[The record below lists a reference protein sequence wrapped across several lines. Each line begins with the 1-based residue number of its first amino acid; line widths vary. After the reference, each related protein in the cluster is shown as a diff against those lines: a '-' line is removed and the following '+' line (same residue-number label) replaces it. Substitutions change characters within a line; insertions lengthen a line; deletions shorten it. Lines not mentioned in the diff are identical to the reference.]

1 MATISIGGYD
11 TRGIGTLLNNYA
23 EANTAITKRLSTGQ
37 RASAAEDPAKDSLA
51 ARIEKTVVMLRAALD
66 GTAIAKS
73 VGEVAEGAATQILR
87 NVQTLSELAI
97 RAANTVSEQD
107 KKLLDSQFQG
117 IMAETDRIAKTT
129 KFGDQVLLNGSLEG
143 GNNLETDITG
153 VSDVTKSYSSLT
165 HSFNKPDNIEINGI
179 IIKANPAD
187 VIAKTNAA
195 IDAIVGKA
203 TGADAATAR
212 SAAAAEAAVQKST
225 IDATAPL
232 SQPVKDAAKATIDAA
247 IAASNSPGIA
257 DAAAVQAAI
266 SGFKVDPASRS
277 TDPVKHEILYAADQ
291 AVITLKKGTAQKVDL
306 FKLEEIYID
315 DTNKKDVTFGIDGTA
330 TNTDADIKIS
340 NVAGLDAKG
349 RAQAFADAVSVNPVL
364 RNTFK
369 ATVVSVGDGVDEAK
383 LILNR
388 TSTGHPGGVSFKAS
402 VDKGSADLAAQ
413 VKSLQVGAGII
424 EVSDKSLAASYSA
437 NNSVI
442 VGEQITVNAD
452 LADLATK
459 VAGLFQNAT
468 TTEFALQSSRDTASM
483 LSATV
488 KSADPT
494 AVDFKSK
501 RQGSAGNFLLKDL
514 NVGSA
519 DSAQYDN
526 VASVG
531 SLGVGN
537 VFVSGGVKADAL
549 IKSVGGAVAT
559 TGFVKVDNATLV
571 EGSKIKFGG
580 REFTLRGQ
588 IKDPSYEI
596 QLKAGDPVQTLKNI
610 AVFLNSSSDPSLSNF
625 IFETKA
631 VASSSGTTV
640 ENQLKIS
647 SKVFSA
653 DYNDAIMTI
662 EEPVVTASTTTT
674 ATLKLADGF
683 ADGLD
688 LSSINDNKDFLGQ
701 LKGFKTFFEGSNRVK
716 LQLSVGDYMYEGI
729 VEDTNPIMDT
739 KIIMRSNKDLGGY
752 FTISLGGGRGFDVN
766 SADDA
771 VKFAASMDMAF
782 EQLEFYQQRE
792 ISSFSPNP
800 GSSVDNMS
808 AYLVLPGYA
817 ADLNVVSVEAESAQ
831 ATGDASITVK
841 TSDGKVFKNR
851 AGVLGSSTNV
861 GEKIEL
867 VEERDS
873 NSKIVLIF
881 GKDVDFTNDASTER
895 FQTDLVSAF
904 KANLSPM
911 QFQVGEGE
919 DDIISVKFADLTADT
934 LFKGEKLSIGST
946 SEMRKASKVLN
957 DALMTVISARANI
970 GGLLQTLAAS
980 ASALEQNIITT
991 NSALDVMK
999 NADITSELAKYTE
1012 NSNKIEAGAYVL
1024 SSTRDKSARLIQVL
1038 FR

>member
-37 RASAAEDPAKDSLA
+37 RSSAAEDPAKDSLA

-73 VGEVAEGAATQILR
+73 VGEVAEGAATQILK
-87 NVQTLSELAI
+87 NVQALSELAI

-117 IMAETDRIAKTT
+117 IMSETDRIAKTT

-179 IIKANPAD
+179 IIKANPVD

-195 IDAIVGKA
+195 IDAIVGKVNGVDVTA
-203 TGADAATAR
+203 AR
-212 SAAAAEAAVQKST
+212 SAAAAEAAAQKGT
-225 IDATAPL
+225 IDAASPL
-232 SQPVKDAAKATIDAA
+232 SQSVKDAAKATIDAA
-247 IAASNSPGIA
+247 IAASNKPGIA
-257 DAAAVQAAI
+257 DVNAVKAVI
-266 SGFKVDPASRS
+266 SGFKIEPAPKAS
-277 TDPVKHEILYAADQ
+277 DPVKHEILYAADQ
-291 AVITLKKGTAQKVDL
+291 AVITLKKGTVKQLDL
-306 FKLEEIYID
+306 FKLEGIYID
-315 DTNKKDVTFGIDGTA
+315 DTNTKDVTFGIAAA
-330 TNTDADIKIS
+330 TNTETDIKIS
-340 NVAGLDAKG
+340 NAANLDAKG
-349 RAQAFADAVSVNPVL
+349 RAQAFADAISANPIL

-369 ATVVSVGDGVDEAK
+369 ATVISVGDGVDEAK

-402 VDKGSADLAAQ
+402 VEKGSADLAHQ
-413 VKSLQVGAGII
+413 IKSLQVGTGII

-442 VGEQITVNAD
+442 VGERITVNAD

-459 VAGLFQNAT
+459 VAGLFQNAA

-488 KSADPT
+488 KSTDPT
-494 AVDFKSK
+494 TVDFKSK

-519 DSAQYDN
+519 DAAQYNN

-537 VFVSGGVKADAL
+537 IFVSGGVKADAL

-559 TGFVKVDNATLV
+559 TGFVKIDNATLV

-610 AVFLNSSSDPSLSNF
+610 AIFLNSSNDPSLSNF

-683 ADGLD
+683 ADGLN
-688 LSSINDNKDFLGQ
+688 LSNINDNKDFLGQ

-739 KIIMRSNKDLGGY
+739 KIIMQSNKDLGGY

-808 AYLVLPGYA
+808 AYLVLPSYA

-881 GKDVDFTNDASTER
+881 GKDVDFTNDASTKR

-904 KANLSPM
+904 KADLSPM

-919 DDIISVKFADLTADT
+919 DDIISVKFADLTANT
-934 LFKGEKLSIGST
+934 LFRGEKLSIGST

-957 DALMTVISARANI
+957 DALMTVISARADI

-999 NADITSELAKYTE
+999 NVDITSELAKYTE

>member
-51 ARIEKTVVMLRAALD
+51 ARIEKVVVMLRAALD

-129 KFGDQVLLNGSLEG
+129 KFGDQVLLDGSLEG
-143 GNNLETDITG
+143 GNNLETDTTG
-153 VSDVTKSYSSLT
+153 VSDITKSYSALS
-165 HSFNKPDNIEINGI
+165 HAFNMPGNIEINGI
-179 IIKANPAD
+179 VIKANPVD
-187 VIAKTNAA
+187 VITRTNTAITAIASKAA
-195 IDAIVGKA
+195 
-203 TGADAATAR
+203 GAN
-212 SAAAAEAAVQKST
+212 AAAAVAAVTAEATAQKGI
-225 IDATAPL
+225 IDA
-232 SQPVKDAAKATIDAA
+232 SQATQLVKDACKAIIDAA
-247 IAASNSPGIA
+247 IEAGSKPGLA
-257 DAAAVQAAI
+257 DVNAVKNAI
-266 SGFKVDPASRS
+266 EGFKVDPAPVVGDSKFEKLYG
-277 TDPVKHEILYAADQ
+277 TDTAT
-291 AVITLKKGTAQKVDL
+291 ITLKKGTVQTVEL
-306 FKLEEIYID
+306 FKLEDIYID
-315 DTNKKDVTFGIDGTA
+315 AATKKDVTFGIAAAANTGT
-330 TNTDADIKIS
+330 DIKIS
-340 NVAGLDAKG
+340 NNAALDAKG
-349 RAQAFADAVSVNPVL
+349 RAQAFADAISINPVL
-364 RNTFK
+364 KDTFQ
-369 ATVVSVGDGVDEAK
+369 ATVIPIGDGVDEAK

-388 TSTGHPGGVSFKAS
+388 TSTGQPGGVSFKAS
-402 VDKGSADLAAQ
+402 VKNGNTANLGNQ
-413 VKSLQVGAGII
+413 LQSLQVGTGITEI
-424 EVSDKSLAASYSA
+424 SATSLAASYSA
-437 NNSVI
+437 NNSVV
-442 VGEQITVNAD
+442 VGEIVTVNQNLEDIAD
-452 LADLATK
+452 K
-459 VAGLFQNAT
+459 VAELFQNAAKT
-468 TTEFALQSSRDTASM
+468 PFLLQSSRDTASM
-483 LSATV
+483 LAATV
-488 KSADPT
+488 ESADPT
-494 AVDFKSK
+494 IVEFKSK

-514 NVGSA
+514 NKGEAKSA
-519 DSAQYDN
+519 SYNN
-526 VASVG
+526 VAEVG

-537 VFVSGGVKADAL
+537 IFVSGGVKADAL
-549 IKSVGGAVAT
+549 IKSVGGASAT

-580 REFTLRGQ
+580 REFVLRGQ
-588 IKDPSYEI
+588 IKDPTTEI
-596 QLKAGDPVQTLKNI
+596 QLKAGDPMQTLKNI
-610 AVFLNSSSDPSLSNF
+610 AIFLNSSKDPSLSNF
-625 IFETKA
+625 IFETRA
-631 VASSSGTTV
+631 IASATGTAV

-662 EEPVVTASTTTT
+662 EEPIVTPSTTTT
-674 ATLKLADGF
+674 ATLKLTGGF
-683 ADGLD
+683 SDGLN
-688 LSSINDNKDFLGQ
+688 LSNINDNPDFLGQ

-739 KIIMRSNKDLGGY
+739 KIVMQSNKDLGGY

-766 SADDA
+766 TADDA
-771 VKFAASMDMAF
+771 VKFAAAMDIAF

-792 ISSFSPNP
+792 ISSFNPNP

-881 GKDVDFTNDASTER
+881 GKDVDFTNDASTKR

-904 KANLSPM
+904 KADLSPM
-911 QFQVGEGE
+911 QFQVGEGA
-919 DDIISVKFADLTADT
+919 DDIISVKFADLTANT

-957 DALMTVISARANI
+957 DALMKVISARADI

-999 NADITSELAKYTE
+999 NVDITSELAQYTE